1 VGGGGWQ
8 KCYGEEGGFVYEILP
23 IVLYT
28 AVILSSRP
36 PRQCLW
42 AILCLRG
49 TSSAFALTMMPPC
62 GTYLAFGRPSNT
74 SIILSRSLWSLVQLN
89 SGPSPV
95 DDASLI
101 CVLPFK
107 HSAIARTKTRDLD
120 RSESTSGPTQYTKH
134 DDIAWQICM

>member
-1 VGGGGWQ
+1 MIRRRRRFRLRNTTCCTLHCSHPFI
-8 KCYGEEGGFVYEILP
+8 K
-23 IVLYT
+23 
-28 AVILSSRP
+28 A